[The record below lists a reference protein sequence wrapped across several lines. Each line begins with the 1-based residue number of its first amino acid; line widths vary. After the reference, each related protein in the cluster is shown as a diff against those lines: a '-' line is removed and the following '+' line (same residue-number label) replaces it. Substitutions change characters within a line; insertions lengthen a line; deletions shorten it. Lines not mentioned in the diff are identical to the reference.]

1 MASTAQQQVAG
12 ILGETFANTKIL
24 VMFTIFAL
32 ANLVGFSIK
41 DFNLKICYWLS
52 LTLVMVSLVNFN
64 MAISFYISLRNEK
77 GVEGPRGRK
86 GDPGPKGFPGR
97 CELNLEATCGIR
109 NCRTKIQE
117 KLLDHCPNYKDI
129 VNKRDVDRSV
139 EEQNMLRKYDAWM
152 KIIEDQCNDGNRLS
166 TDEDEFFNLVFQ
178 DNERYCLV

>member
-1 MASTAQQQVAG
+1 MASTAQQQVSG

-32 ANLVGFSIK
+32 VNLVGFSIK

-77 GVEGPRGRK
+77 GVEGARGKK

-97 CELNLEATCGIR
+97 CELNLDAKCGID
-109 NCRTKIQE
+109 NCTSKVQDRLMTQ
-117 KLLDHCPNYKDI
+117 CPHYASI
-129 VNKRDVDRSV
+129 VNKRDFERTQEEAQILDRYKKWIS
-139 EEQNMLRKYDAWM
+139 
-152 KIIEDQCNDGNRLS
+152 IISKDCQQKPNVKEDDY
-166 TDEDEFFNLVFQ
+166 FNNIFK
-178 DNERYCLV
+178 DSDDYCLN

>member
-1 MASTAQQQVAG
+1 MASTAQQQVSG

-77 GVEGPRGRK
+77 GVEGARGKK

-97 CELNLEATCGIR
+97 CELNLDAKCGVR
-109 NCRTKIQE
+109 NCISKIQDE
-117 KLLDHCPNYKDI
+117 LGKRCDHYSEI
-129 VNKRDVDRSV
+129 VAKRDYDRTV
-139 EEQNMLRKYDAWM
+139 EESQILERYKSWID
-152 KIIEDQCNDGNRLS
+152 IINNKCQSHQGKEQK
-166 TDEDEFFNLVFQ
+166 FFDDIFQ
-178 DNERYCLV
+178 DSTKYCLN

>member
-77 GVEGPRGRK
+77 GVEGPRGKK

-97 CELNLEATCGIR
+97 CELNLDAKCGIE
-109 NCRTKIQE
+109 NCTSKVQDRLMTQ
-117 KLLDHCPNYKDI
+117 CPHYASI
-129 VNKRDVDRSV
+129 VNKRDFERTQEEAQILDRYKKWIS
-139 EEQNMLRKYDAWM
+139 
-152 KIIEDQCNDGNRLS
+152 IISKDCQEKPNVKEDDY
-166 TDEDEFFNLVFQ
+166 F
-178 DNERYCLV
+178 DNIFKDSDDYCLN

>member
-1 MASTAQQQVAG
+1 MASTAQQQVSG

-77 GVEGPRGRK
+77 GVEGARGKK

-97 CELNLEATCGIR
+97 CELNLDAKCGID
-109 NCRTKIQE
+109 NCTSKVQDRLMTQ
-117 KLLDHCPNYKDI
+117 CPHYASI
-129 VNKRDVDRSV
+129 VNKRDFERTQEEAQILDRYKKWIS
-139 EEQNMLRKYDAWM
+139 
-152 KIIEDQCNDGNRLS
+152 IISKDCQQKPNVKEDDY
-166 TDEDEFFNLVFQ
+166 FNNIFK
-178 DNERYCLV
+178 DSDDYCLN